1 MLHFLRNR
9 STYETLF
16 VVLVTVLF
24 GLAIGMMGALSL
36 KFQVALGIA
45 MFGFMLI
52 MVTPH
57 RRTLCLCLYVMIQP
71 LSIEKILF
79 VDAPIWSG
87 LRGQELIINAG
98 DLVLMLLAA
107 ILITERLITHKPRFV
122 VDKKALLFLTLL
134 VWATISYLTHLLFYQ
149 SNFMSN
155 APLGLLH
162 LTRNFL
168 FVVIIGSAI
177 KTRSDVIWILLAVLF
192 MLVFE
197 SVLVSLSFAT
207 HKTYTFMSL
216 IGGTQFIQSYS
227 GTSGNIVRAVGT
239 LGVANQ
245 QGLFH
250 AMFTFLVIG
259 LFAVRNPIVRYSALV
274 AILMSFIAVIF
285 TFSRGSWL
293 CIALASMLIAGIF
306 VKRAEVAQRAWLIGG
321 VVMIVFFVALTAL
334 AQPILD
340 RLTKGDD
347 GATGS
352 RLRMMSL
359 AIDLFAQYPIIGVGP
374 LGFTEAGLRLYP
386 PGTKSN
392 EWVPAGD
399 KPIVPPLGRIELA
412 RAVVPGQADLVVPLP
427 VHNKYLLTLSE
438 LGLVGLLIWVL
449 IFYLFYQDAKQCSL
463 SKDRLYRFMGV
474 SGLGIT
480 FVAALYMN
488 LDLFADD
495 KTLQVLLFPLVLV
508 SACSRLARQQANT
521 IKSANLSRI
530 QSRS

>member
-1 MLHFLRNR
+1 MLQFLRNR

-36 KFQVALGIA
+36 KFQIALGVA
-45 MFGFMLI
+45 MLGFMLI

-79 VDAPIWSG
+79 VDAPIWPG

-107 ILITERLITHKPRFV
+107 ILVTERLITHKPRFV

-134 VWATISYLTHLLFYQ
+134 VWATISYLIHLLFYQ

-192 MLVFE
+192 MLGFE

-259 LFAVRNPIVRYSALV
+259 FICCAQSNC
-274 AILMSFIAVIF
+274 AIQRIGSHTHEFYCGYFYLLSWIMAMYR
-285 TFSRGSWL
+285 FSQHVNCVYFCQTRRS
-293 CIALASMLIAGIF
+293 C
-306 VKRAEVAQRAWLIGG
+306 
-321 VVMIVFFVALTAL
+321 
-334 AQPILD
+334 
-340 RLTKGDD
+340 TKG
-347 GATGS
+347 
-352 RLRMMSL
+352 
-359 AIDLFAQYPIIGVGP
+359 
-374 LGFTEAGLRLYP
+374 
-386 PGTKSN
+386 
-392 EWVPAGD
+392 
-399 KPIVPPLGRIELA
+399 
-412 RAVVPGQADLVVPLP
+412 LVNWWCGHDCFFLW
-427 VHNKYLLTLSE
+427 H
-438 LGLVGLLIWVL
+438 
-449 IFYLFYQDAKQCSL
+449 
-463 SKDRLYRFMGV
+463 
-474 SGLGIT
+474 
-480 FVAALYMN
+480 
-488 LDLFADD
+488 
-495 KTLQVLLFPLVLV
+495 
-508 SACSRLARQQANT
+508 
-521 IKSANLSRI
+521 
-530 QSRS
+530 